1 MVLVTPITNVL
12 PIIFVLVMAAIRE
25 IIEDVGKHRSDKY
38 MNETPYE
45 VIRNHQPRVVPA
57 KDIRQGDILKLSCN
71 QLVPCDSVL
80 LQASNPTGIAFV
92 STANLDGE
100 TNLKPRSQV
109 LKQNRT
115 ETELHDL
122 EMLVEAD

>member
-1 MVLVTPITNVL
+1 M
-12 PIIFVLVMAAIRE
+12 
-25 IIEDVGKHRSDKY
+25 
-38 MNETPYE
+38 
-45 VIRNHQPRVVPA
+45 VPA

-100 TNLKPRSQV
+100 INLKPRSQI
-109 LKQNRT
+109 LKQNKT
-115 ETELHDL
+115 EAELKELEVLVDADQPNHD
-122 EMLVEAD
+122 MLHFNG